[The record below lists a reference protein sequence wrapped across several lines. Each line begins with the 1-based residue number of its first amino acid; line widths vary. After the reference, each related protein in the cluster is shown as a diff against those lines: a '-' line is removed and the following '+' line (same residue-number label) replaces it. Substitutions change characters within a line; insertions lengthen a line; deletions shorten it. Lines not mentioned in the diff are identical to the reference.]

1 MELKKAFPDNPYETH
16 ASTDSKDAKDTK
28 DAKPPEAK
36 AVADTKSPAGK
47 EDGLAPDSHDKISS
61 VVVEEINREH
71 LLIKG
76 RKNVLFKNR
85 KRMVEVQALV
95 SRKDIGDD
103 DTISSDVILETNV
116 VVVK

>member
-1 MELKKAFPDNPYETH
+1 MPPTDNAQE
-16 ASTDSKDAKDTK
+16 
-28 DAKPPEAK
+28 
-36 AVADTKSPAGK
+36 
-47 EDGLAPDSHDKISS
+47 KISG

-95 SRKDIGDD
+95 SRKDIGDND
-103 DTISSDVILETNV
+103 IISSDAILESNV
-116 VVVK
+116 TVVK